1 MATTP
6 NKANPVPATA
16 SAAAPQYVNPI
27 SGKKVSTGKDAPRGN
42 QTFLFDKSNYMWL
55 FIGLACIFL
64 GFILMSGGKS
74 PDPHKFNAD
83 EIYSARRITI
93 APLLILI
100 GFGIEAY
107 AIMKKPAAAKENNAA

>member
-6 NKANPVPATA
+6 NKANP
-16 SAAAPQYVNPI
+16 AAETSGPQYTSPLAA
-27 SGKKVSTGKDAPRGN
+27 KKTGGAVAAPRGN

-55 FIGLACIFL
+55 FIGLACILL
-64 GFILMSGGKS
+64 GFVLMSGGKS

-83 EIYSARRITI
+83 EIFSARRITI

-107 AIMKKPAAAKENNAA
+107 AIMKKPAVAKDARS

>member
-6 NKANPVPATA
+6 NKANPAPASTG
-16 SAAAPQYVNPI
+16 PQYVSPLA
-27 SGKKVSTGKDAPRGN
+27 GKKTSGGVQAPRGN

-55 FIGLACIFL
+55 FIGLGCILL

-83 EIYSARRITI
+83 EVFSARRITI
-93 APLLILI
+93 APLLILL

-107 AIMKKPAAAKENNAA
+107 AIMKKPATAEKEA